1 MYLFFLAIATPSTIF
16 SETIIVN
23 DVLQAH
29 SRLFEYVL
37 SNLTTEAVYEI
48 RIGGATKSIYKKNV
62 VYRGDFSP
70 VRTMLLAEGCIYYH
84 TESARA
90 GIEPGYSENVV
101 IDDYRQQQVGILIG
115 LTATLGCIFL
125 IALALLVWR

>member
-1 MYLFFLAIATPSTIF
+1 MPRPSIF

-23 DVLQAH
+23 DVLQSH
-29 SRLFEYVL
+29 SRLFEYSL
-37 SNLTTEAVYEI
+37 NNLTTEAVYEI
-48 RIGGATKSIYKKNV
+48 RIGAATKSIYRKNLV
-62 VYRGDFSP
+62 NRGEFSP

-84 TESARA
+84 TESARSA
-90 GIEPGYSENVV
+90 NGIGGATENQLLNDREVV